1 MGGAYTLLVL
11 AHAQRF
17 RSATNCCDVSE
28 PRLWWYASDVRT
40 RRGLRRSRL
49 LDALVSRS
57 ITDRSKRA
65 HAKLVAG
72 VALLSAATSAV
83 FLVLTIG
90 RIPMAEWWMGIA
102 AHGVFVATVVFAQ
115 RGLILPQAVPT
126 TIAVFVATCAV
137 VDGVRLP
144 YVPIIAPTVPLIAV
158 LTCTPRV
165 SRALSLGTMVAVLAG
180 ATLGGLTSSQPQPI
194 WIVATAV
201 GAVVLATY
209 LTLRLQRGMLVQ
221 LRAQRE
227 EATRQLDRHH
237 QTQAALLTRLSEK
250 HRMESLGTLAAGVAH
265 DFNNILAVIHMTA
278 QSQDTE
284 EAREIQQMCDRAS
297 GLCAQLLDFSEQSDA
312 REVEFDA
319 VEQTESCVKMVRVG
333 NPGRV
338 VLTDWS
344 SPFSFRGDPV
354 RFGQI
359 VVNLVQNALDASS
372 AQVRVSVA
380 RETSPLPIQV
390 RGSELPAGTYLR
402 LSVID
407 EGPGIPATHLEQLFD
422 PFFTTRADGRGLGL
436 ATVLDCVHMHRGGIA
451 VNSGADGTTFEVLLP
466 MCERPTKGRA
476 RVEAR
481 EELAH

>member
-1 MGGAYTLLVL
+1 M
-11 AHAQRF
+11 
-17 RSATNCCDVSE
+17 
-28 PRLWWYASDVRT
+28 RT

-49 LDALVSRS
+49 FLDALVSRS
-57 ITDRSKRA
+57 IRDRSERA
-65 HAKLVAG
+65 QAKLVAG
-72 VALLSAATSAV
+72 IALISAVTSAV
-83 FLVLTIG
+83 FLVLTVG
-90 RIPMAEWWMGIA
+90 RIPMPEWWMGLA
-102 AHGVFVATVVFAQ
+102 AHGVFVATVVCAQ
-115 RGLILPQAVPT
+115 RGTIVPWSVPT
-126 TIAVFVATCAV
+126 TIAVFVATCAI

-158 LTCTPRV
+158 LTCTPTV
-165 SRALSLGTMVAVLAG
+165 SRLLSLGTMTAIVIG
-180 ATLGGLTSSQPQPI
+180 AAIGGLTTTQAQPV

-201 GAVVLATY
+201 GAVVVATY

-284 EAREIQQMCDRAS
+284 EAREIQQMCERAS
-297 GLCAQLLDFSEQSDA
+297 GLCAQLLDFSEHSDG

-319 VEQTESCVKMVRVG
+319 AEQTESCVRMVRAG

-338 VLTDWS
+338 VLTEWS
-344 SPFSFRGDPV
+344 SPLAFRGDPV

-372 AQVRVSVA
+372 TQVRVSVGTVTTP
-380 RETSPLPIQV
+380 RSITV
-390 RGSELPAGTYLR
+390 RGDSDLAPGTYVR
-402 LSVID
+402 LSVAD

-436 ATVLDCVHMHRGGIA
+436 ATVLDCVRLHRGGIN
-451 VNSGADGTTFEVLLP
+451 VDSGTKGTTFEVFLP
-466 MCERPTKGRA
+466 MSEQPTRSSLNIG
-476 RVEAR
+476 AR
-481 EELAH
+481 EELAR